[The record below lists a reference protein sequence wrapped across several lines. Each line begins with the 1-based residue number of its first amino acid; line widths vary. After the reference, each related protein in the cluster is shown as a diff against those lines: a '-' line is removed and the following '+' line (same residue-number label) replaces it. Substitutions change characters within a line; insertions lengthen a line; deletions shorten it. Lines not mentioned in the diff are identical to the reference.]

1 MSVHEVLDRVEPAN
15 FLRGG
20 WQAGTGGVTAVI
32 NPADPADRIATVP
45 DSTAGDVDA
54 AVAVARRAAPAW
66 AATPAPARGDVLRRW
81 NELIGEHAEELA
93 ALMTREMGKPLAES
107 RGEIGRARLELDY
120 AAGEGTRLHGTTV
133 PSRAAGQLV
142 FTEREPLGVVAAITP
157 WNFPAVAPIRKLGPA
172 LVTGNTVVLKPAYE
186 TPLTAL
192 ALGGLLRDAGLPDG
206 VLGVVCGDGD
216 RAGARLAEHPDVAA
230 VSFTGSTAVGRG
242 IAEVVARRLGAVQLE
257 LGGKNAAY
265 VHSARDLDRVVDQI
279 TGAAVQASGQ
289 RCTAISRVIADDS
302 VADDLVARLSARYS
316 ALRVGPG
323 AASDTE
329 VGPLIS
335 DEAVQK
341 VNGYIGR
348 GLAEGAVR
356 TTRERNVPAGRYV
369 APVVLDHV
377 RPEMTVAR
385 DEIFGPVLT
394 VTRVAGVDEAIAV
407 ANDSEYG
414 LAAVVFSTDLEV
426 SLRFAR
432 ATRTGMVHVNH
443 GTTSQPHVPFGGVHA
458 SGVGEFSIGY
468 TSTDFFTDL
477 KVVYL
482 SLDAPE

>member
-1 MSVHEVLDRVEPAN
+1 MSVHEVLDRTEPAN
-15 FLRGG
+15 FVCGG
-20 WQAGTGGVTAVI
+20 WKAGTGGVTTVT
-32 NPADPADRIATVP
+32 NPADSADRIATVP

-54 AVAVARRAAPAW
+54 AVAVARGAAPAW

-81 NELIGEHAEELA
+81 NELIGEHTEELA

-120 AAGEGTRLHGTTV
+120 AAGEATRLHGATV

-172 LVTGNTVVLKPAYE
+172 LVTGNTVVLKPADA

-192 ALGGLLRDAGLPDG
+192 ALAGLLRDAGLPDG
-206 VLGVVCGDGD
+206 VLGVVCGAGAT
-216 RAGARLAEHPDVAA
+216 AGARLVEHPDVAA
-230 VSFTGSTAVGRG
+230 VSFTGSTEVGRG
-242 IAEVVARRLGAVQLE
+242 IAEKVARRLGSVQLE

-289 RCTAISRVIADDS
+289 RCTAISRVI
-302 VADDLVARLSARYS
+302 
-316 ALRVGPG
+316 
-323 AASDTE
+323 
-329 VGPLIS
+329 
-335 DEAVQK
+335 
-341 VNGYIGR
+341 
-348 GLAEGAVR
+348 
-356 TTRERNVPAGRYV
+356 
-369 APVVLDHV
+369 
-377 RPEMTVAR
+377 
-385 DEIFGPVLT
+385 GPVLT
-394 VTRVAGVDEAIAV
+394 VTRVSGVDEAIAV
-407 ANDSEYG
+407 VNDSDYG
-414 LAAVVFSTDLEV
+414 LAAGVFSTDLDV
-426 SLRFAR
+426 ALRVAR

-443 GTTSQPHVPFGGVHA
+443 GTISQPHVPFGGVNA

-468 TSTDFFTDL
+468 TSTEFFTNL

-482 SLDAPE
+482 SPEVP

>member
-1 MSVHEVLDRVEPAN
+1 MSVHEVLDRTEPAN
-15 FLRGG
+15 FVRGD
-20 WQAGTGGVTAVI
+20 WKVGTGGVTAVT

-81 NELIGEHAEELA
+81 NDLIGEHAEELA

-120 AAGEGTRLHGTTV
+120 AAGEATRLHGTTV

-172 LVTGNTVVLKPAYE
+172 LVTGNAVVLKPAYE

-192 ALGGLLRDAGLPDG
+192 ALAGLLRDAGLPDG
-206 VLGVVCGDGD
+206 VLGVVCGAGAT
-216 RAGARLAEHPDVAA
+216 AGARLVEHPDVAA

-289 RCTAISRVIADDS
+289 RCTAISRVIVDDAL
-302 VADDLVARLSARYS
+302 ADDLVARLSARYA

-323 AASDTE
+323 TATDTE

-335 DEAVQK
+335 DEALQK
-341 VNGYIGR
+341 VAGYVER

-356 TTRERNVPAGRYV
+356 TTPERDVPPGRYI

-377 RPEMTVAR
+377 RPEMAVAR

-394 VTRVAGVDEAIAV
+394 VTRVSGVDEAIAV
-407 ANDSEYG
+407 VNDSDYG

-426 SLRFAR
+426 SLRVAR

-443 GTTSQPHVPFGGVHA
+443 GTTSQPHVPFGGVDA
-458 SGVGEFSIGY
+458 SGVGEFSIGH
-468 TSTDFFTDL
+468 TSTEFFTNL

-482 SLDAPE
+482 SPEVP

>member
-1 MSVHEVLDRVEPAN
+1 MSVHEVLDRTEPAN
-15 FLRGG
+15 FVCGG
-20 WQAGTGGVTAVI
+20 WKAGTGGVTTVT
-32 NPADPADRIATVP
+32 NPADSADRIATVP

-54 AVAVARRAAPAW
+54 AVAVARGAAPAW

-81 NELIGEHAEELA
+81 NELIGEHTEELA

-120 AAGEGTRLHGTTV
+120 AAGEATRLHGATV

-172 LVTGNTVVLKPAYE
+172 LVTGNTVVLKPADA

-192 ALGGLLRDAGLPDG
+192 ALAGLLRDAGLPDG
-206 VLGVVCGDGD
+206 VLGVVCGAGAT
-216 RAGARLAEHPDVAA
+216 AGARLVEHPDVAA
-230 VSFTGSTAVGRG
+230 VSFTGSTEVGRG
-242 IAEVVARRLGAVQLE
+242 IAEKVARRLGSVQLE

-289 RCTAISRVIADDS
+289 RCTAISRVIVDDA
-302 VADDLVARLSARYS
+302 VADDLVARLSARFS

-323 AASDTE
+323 TAIDTE

-341 VNGYIGR
+341 VVGYIGR

-356 TTRERNVPAGRYV
+356 TTPERDVPAGRYV

-377 RPEMTVAR
+377 RPEMAVAR
-385 DEIFGPVLT
+385 EEIFGPVLT
-394 VTRVAGVDEAIAV
+394 VTRVSGVDEAIAV
-407 ANDSEYG
+407 VNDSDYG
-414 LAAVVFSTDLEV
+414 LAAGVFSTDLDV
-426 SLRFAR
+426 ALRVAR

-443 GTTSQPHVPFGGVHA
+443 GTISQPHVPFGGVNA

-468 TSTDFFTDL
+468 TSTEFFTNL

-482 SLDAPE
+482 SPEVP

>member
-1 MSVHEVLDRVEPAN
+1 MSVHEVLDRTEPAN
-15 FLRGG
+15 FVRGG
-20 WQAGTGGVTAVI
+20 WQVGTGGVTAVT

-81 NELIGEHAEELA
+81 NDLIGEHAEELA
-93 ALMTREMGKPLAES
+93 ALMTREMGKALAES

-120 AAGEGTRLHGTTV
+120 AAGEATRLHGTTV

-172 LVTGNTVVLKPAYE
+172 LVTGNAVVLKPAYE

-192 ALGGLLRDAGLPDG
+192 ALAGLLRDAGLPDG
-206 VLGVVCGDGD
+206 VLGVVCGAGAT
-216 RAGARLAEHPDVAA
+216 AGARLVEHPDVAA

-289 RCTAISRVIADDS
+289 RCTAISRVIVDDAL
-302 VADDLVARLSARYS
+302 ADDLVARLSARYA

-323 AASDTE
+323 TATDTE

-335 DEAVQK
+335 DEALQK
-341 VNGYIGR
+341 VAGYVER

-356 TTRERNVPAGRYV
+356 TTPERDVPPGRYI

-377 RPEMTVAR
+377 RPEMAVAR

-394 VTRVAGVDEAIAV
+394 VTRVSGVDEAIAV
-407 ANDSEYG
+407 VNDSDYG

-426 SLRFAR
+426 SLRVAR

-443 GTTSQPHVPFGGVHA
+443 GTTSQPHVPFGGVDA
-458 SGVGEFSIGY
+458 SGVGEFSIGH
-468 TSTDFFTDL
+468 TSTEFFTNL

-482 SLDAPE
+482 SLEVP